1 MGLFPKLELNLASEF
16 FRWVAIK
23 KKKRFGC
30 GEGSGGAS
38 QEGAQGNL
46 CSLHSPPKGLPGR
59 ECFGAASPFFFLPP
73 AALSLLPSQR
83 ALVLLYLLLA
93 LGFVILVALVITN
106 TQKGENS
113 TRNWARF
120 WGERT
125 SKRNKTC
132 GSFPQCRRCRRRW
145 PKPSCRAR
153 GATRQPGTTS
163 RRSSTP
169 SV

>member
-59 ECFGAASPFFFLPP
+59 ECFGAASPFFFFAPHSAVPP
-73 AALSLLPSQR
+73 ALAESPG
-83 ALVLLYLLLA
+83 AAVLAAGPRLRD
-93 LGFVILVALVITN
+93 LGGSRHH
-106 TQKGENS
+106 QHP
-113 TRNWARF
+113 
-120 WGERT
+120 ER
-125 SKRNKTC
+125 
-132 GSFPQCRRCRRRW
+132 
-145 PKPSCRAR
+145 
-153 GATRQPGTTS
+153 
-163 RRSSTP
+163 
-169 SV
+169 